1 MKRLSL
7 LTTAMLAVVLVL
19 PAQAAERQ
27 RPAPASPVDD
37 PVRNASGSII
47 LPMVRI
53 SAGSFMMGTDNGDSD
68 EKPVHQVKINY
79 AFEMGQTEVTQGQWK
94 AVMGRNPSKFISCGD
109 DCPVEQ
115 VSWDEVQS
123 FIRSLKM
130 KTGKAYRLPS
140 EAEWEYA
147 CRAGGNDEYCGGSD
161 VASLAWF
168 KDNSG
173 KTTMPVAKK
182 APNAWGLYDMGG
194 NVYEWVQDDYYSTF
208 KGAPTDGS
216 AWTGGRSKHKVLRG
230 GSWDNDAQKL
240 RAGNRAD
247 LSPSRRGAYD
257 GFRLA
262 RTL

>member
-7 LTTAMLAVVLVL
+7 LTTALLAIIVVLPVY
-19 PAQAAERQ
+19 AGEKH
-27 RPAPASPVDD
+27 RPAPAAPVDD
-37 PVRNASGSII
+37 PVRNSSSN
-47 LPMVRI
+47 LTMQMVSI

-68 EKPVHQVKINY
+68 EKPIHRVTIGY
-79 AFEMGQTEVTQGQWK
+79 AFEMGKTEVTQGQWK
-94 AVMGRNPSKFISCGD
+94 TVMGENPSNFSTCGD

-115 VSWDEVQS
+115 VSWDEVQR
-123 FIRSLKM
+123 FIRRLNL

-161 VASLAWF
+161 VGSMAWF

-173 KTTMPVAKK
+173 EKTMPVAKK
-182 APNAWGLYDMGG
+182 NPNAWGLYDMGG
-194 NVYEWVQDDYYSTF
+194 NVYEWVQDDYHSNF
-208 KGAPTDGS
+208 KGAPADGK
-216 AWTGGRSKHKVLRG
+216 AWTGGGKHKVLRG
-230 GSWDNDAQKL
+230 GSWDNMAQKL

-247 LSPSRRGAYD
+247 LNPSRRGAYD